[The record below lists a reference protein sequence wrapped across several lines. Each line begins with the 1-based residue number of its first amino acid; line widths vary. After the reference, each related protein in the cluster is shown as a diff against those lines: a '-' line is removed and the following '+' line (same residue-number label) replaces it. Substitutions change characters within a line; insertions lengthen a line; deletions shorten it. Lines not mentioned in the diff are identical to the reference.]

1 MEPRSLG
8 WRTDLIFARFDG
20 EVTAHADHMVVR
32 TPGNPTYWWGN
43 YLLLGAAP
51 REGDA
56 PTWLA
61 RFEAEIAAKQPDSRH
76 ITFGVDSE
84 AAFELPTDFAQAGFT
99 QYRST
104 VLTMHRAQLRAQ
116 RAAPRGEFRVDA
128 LRSPAQRVEAV
139 ELQVASDANRS
150 ESAAEYRVFRQ
161 RQMIRY
167 AAMEAADMGHWFGVF
182 ARTDDGA
189 ECLVADCGLFRA
201 PGQGLGRFQHVETH
215 PAWRRRGLCSALI
228 HAVCRHGFEHM
239 GLDTLVI
246 VADPDDVAIGL
257 YESLGFQRGGSTW
270 HLEKAPPRLA

>member
-32 TPGNPTYWWGN
+32 TPGNPTFWWGN
-43 YLLLGAAP
+43 YLLFGAAP

-61 RFEAEIAAKQPDSRH
+61 RFEAEIAAKQPESRH

-84 AAFELPTDFAQAGFT
+84 LAFDLPADFARAGFT

-104 VLTMHRAQLRAQ
+104 VLTMHRDQLRAP
-116 RAAPRGEFRVDA
+116 RAALSGEFRIDA
-128 LRSPAQRVEAV
+128 LRSPAQRAEAV

-161 RQMIRY
+161 RQMMRY
-167 AAMEAADMGHWFGVF
+167 EAMEAAGMGRWFGVF
-182 ARTDDGA
+182 AHTDDGA
-189 ECLVADCGLFRA
+189 ERLVADCGLFRA
-201 PGQGLGRFQHVETH
+201 PGQVLGRFQHVETH

-228 HAVCRHGFEHM
+228 HTVCRHGFDEM
-239 GLDTLVI
+239 KLDTLVI

-257 YESLGFQRGGSTW
+257 YESMGFRRGASTW
-270 HLEKAPPRLA
+270 HLEKAPPRSA

>member
-51 REGDA
+51 REGEA

-84 AAFELPTDFAQAGFT
+84 AAFELPTDFARAGLT
-99 QYRST
+99 QFRST
-104 VLTMHRAQLRAQ
+104 VLTMHRDQLRAQ
-116 RAAPRGEFRVDA
+116 RAALRGEFRIDA
-128 LRSPAQRVEAV
+128 LRSPAQRAEAV
-139 ELQVASDANRS
+139 ELQVASDADRS

-161 RQMIRY
+161 RQMTRY
-167 AAMEAADMGHWFGVF
+167 EAMEAAGMGHWFGVF
-182 ARTDDGA
+182 ARADDGA
-189 ECLVADCGLFRA
+189 ERLVADCGLFRA
-201 PGQGLGRFQHVETH
+201 PGQALGRFQHVETH
-215 PAWRRRGLCSALI
+215 PAWRRRGLCTALI
-228 HAVCRHGFEHM
+228 HAVCRNGFDAM
-239 GLDTLVI
+239 KLDTLVI
-246 VADPDDVAIGL
+246 VADPGDVAIGL
-257 YESLGFQRGGSTW
+257 YESLGFQRGASTW
-270 HLEKAPPRLA
+270 QLEKAPPRPA